1 MKKNLKFIVGVIIIV
16 MAIVYLGV
24 TGFQEEISYYVTV
37 DELDGIGDE
46 AYDVNLRVAGQV
58 VMGSIDR
65 SGKRMT
71 FEISQN
77 DAVLPVVYIGEKP
90 VPDTFKEHAET
101 VVKGVYRHDG
111 VFEADH
117 IQAKCAS
124 KYEAMIEEATIK

>member
-101 VVKGVYRHDG
+101 VVQGVYRHDG